1 MYIAGKSIKTCLEW
15 KDSSF
20 RIVVSSGSEQGNGI
34 GWGHVKD
41 SGHIGKFH
49 FFNKKTEVNMAK
61 SKYLLQLREWLCVY
75 YVILYT
81 LSYDFE
87 ILIIKQ

>member
-20 RIVVSSGSEQGNGI
+20 QIVVSSGSERGNGI

-61 SKYLLQLREWLCVY
+61 SEYLLQLRESD
-75 YVILYT
+75 YVFIMSFSIL
-81 LSYDFE
+81 FHM
-87 ILIIKQ
+87 ILKY